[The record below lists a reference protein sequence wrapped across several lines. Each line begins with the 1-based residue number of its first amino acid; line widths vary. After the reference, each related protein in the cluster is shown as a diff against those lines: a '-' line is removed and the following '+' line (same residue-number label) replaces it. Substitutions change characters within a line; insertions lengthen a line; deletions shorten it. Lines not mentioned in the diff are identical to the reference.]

1 MGNLKG
7 ESNLCNEDLMSEEYG
22 YQEDDTDSGLGSD
35 DDIDL
40 SESGQIGEELCQV
53 GSECCSIPIE
63 LYDLEDLTQILS
75 LDTWNNCLTEEER
88 FGLAKYLPA
97 LDVFTCTTMEE
108 LFNGNDFN
116 FGSPLMKFFNML
128 KGGLCEPSVALYNQN
143 LNFLMKSKHYYTVKN
158 YQNSMVSRL
167 TRAKY
172 VWKKNCNG
180 CGVDERLRVLN
191 LTNPRRSLMFK
202 SMEHSGSESDS
213 LWGDEFDDD
222 LWTNSLKSCGSKM
235 GNPALY
241 RKNCGKGVLKYT
253 GSKVPLVK
261 EYGLHL
267 HSVARS
273 RSSHDHD
280 RETTIIRFSRL
291 PPVEDRIGSAKNKS
305 HQRVFNGY
313 GVDCFS
319 QDFDFTMNQTRKG
332 GGINNTVHY
341 SKAKPCSSYSPRGND
356 RLVSSYF
363 RDTTSQKKIKRRS
376 LNKGGH
382 YMQKRR
388 GMVTLTDS
396 SETESESSDQVGIE
410 KDINTSRRT
419 SSFSHDAFAG
429 CHSALVKSMPDPM
442 EANLYFR
449 KGKKRNFNETKHPS
463 KILKVGNDKGKKRD
477 SRYSDSISTH
487 MVENGHML
495 LDYGEKWHRPAER
508 KSKGRFDDDNYVLQ
522 SNTMH
527 DCSDDEE
534 NELRVTPKLADDQL
548 VVDRFG
554 KKDHELPKMPLFGCN
569 SLTKNRK
576 LGERRVKV
584 DPDSLTKSGT
594 SEPFA
599 VESAR
604 GDAELETSPMKPF
617 TLITPTIHTDFSFSV
632 IHLLSAV
639 RVAMLTPLE
648 EDFSEFGRHMESC
661 ENVVACTPTEPG
673 KRLPFLTA
681 QEIINRVR
689 FNPGDPCILETE
701 EPLQDLVRGV
711 LKIFSSKTA
720 PLGAAAWKALVSFE
734 NSRKVWSWV
743 GPIRSDP
750 NTVIEETSS
759 MAWGLPHKMLVKF
772 VDSFADWLKK
782 EQEAL
787 QKIGSLPP
795 PPLMY
800 MQPNADEKERFKDLG
815 AVRNVITIIPSSE
828 EAKAHFR
835 KEEYVRYLVPYRAF
849 SYTAAD
855 GTKSAVAPMSRLG
868 GKMTSKVREHFMLK
882 PDRPPCFTVL
892 RVVRDAA
899 SRLPGGIGTRADVCA
914 LIRDSQ
920 YIVEH
925 VSDFELN
932 QVTSGA
938 LDRLH
943 YELDPCVQ
951 YRSDRKLW
959 FYLHKNRDEEEFADD
974 GTSSTKTCKKPR
986 KKPFSEEKEGTSNE
1000 GDEVLCDGSMSNWVE
1015 YGEPLVGSLAQR
1027 SVSDSRP
1034 VRSLKRNYKFQ

>member
-1 MGNLKG
+1 MENLKG
-7 ESNLCNEDLMSEEYG
+7 GSNLCNEDLMSEEYD
-22 YQEDDTDSGLGSD
+22 YEEDNTDSGLGSD
-35 DDIDL
+35 DDINL
-40 SESGQIGEELCQV
+40 SESGEIGEELCQV
-53 GSECCSIPIE
+53 GNQCCSIPIE
-63 LYDLEDLTQILS
+63 LYELEDLTQILS
-75 LDTWNNCLTEEER
+75 LETWNNCLTEEER
-88 FGLAKYLPA
+88 FGLAEYLPA
-97 LDVFTCTTMEE
+97 VDQDAFTCIMEE
-108 LFNGNDFN
+108 LFNGNNFN

-143 LNFLMKSKHYYTVKN
+143 LNILMKNKHYHTLKN

-167 TRAKY
+167 TQAKNA
-172 VWKKNCNG
+172 WKKTCNG
-180 CGVDERLRVLN
+180 CGVDERFRVFN
-191 LTNPRRSLMFK
+191 STNPRRSLMSE
-202 SMEHSGSESDS
+202 SMEHSGSENDS
-213 LWGDEFDDD
+213 LRRDEFDDD
-222 LWTNSLKSCGSKM
+222 LWTNSMKICGSKM

-241 RKNCGKGVLKYT
+241 RKICGKGVLKYT

-273 RSSHDHD
+273 RSSQDHAKKA
-280 RETTIIRFSRL
+280 TIIRFSRL
-291 PPVEDRIGSAKNKS
+291 PPVEDRIRSAKNRS

-313 GVDCFS
+313 KVDCLRGS
-319 QDFDFTMNQTRKG
+319 QDFDFPMNQPRKG
-332 GGINNTVHY
+332 DGWGIRNKKWKMGQEFQSGGINNTGQS
-341 SKAKPCSSYSPRGND
+341 SKVKPYSSYSPQGND

-363 RDTTSQKKIKRRS
+363 RDSTSQKKIKRGFV
-376 LNKGGH
+376 NKGGD

-396 SETESESSDQVGIE
+396 SETESESSDQDGIE
-410 KDINTSRRT
+410 EDINNSRRT
-419 SSFSHDAFAG
+419 SSFSRDAFAG

-442 EANLYFR
+442 EANLY
-449 KGKKRNFNETKHPS
+449 KKRNFNETKHPS
-463 KILKVGNDKGKKRD
+463 KIFKVGKHKGKKRD
-477 SRYSDSISTH
+477 SRYLDSIPTN

-495 LDYGEKWHRPAER
+495 LDYGEKWQPPAKR
-508 KSKGRFDDDNYVLQ
+508 KAKGRFDCDHYVLQ
-522 SNTMH
+522 SNTMLNY
-527 DCSDDEE
+527 SDEE
-534 NELRVTPKLADDQL
+534 NELHVTPKLADDHL

-554 KKDHELPKMPLFGCN
+554 KKDHEMPKMPLFGCN
-569 SLTKNRK
+569 SLTKNMKRS
-576 LGERRVKV
+576 ERRVKV
-584 DPDSLTKSGT
+584 DFDYLPKSGT
-594 SEPFA
+594 SESFV
-599 VESAR
+599 VESER
-604 GDAELETSPMKPF
+604 VDAELETSPMKSY
-617 TLITPTIHTDFSFSV
+617 TLITPSIHTDFSFSV
-632 IHLLSAV
+632 IHLLSSV

-648 EDFSEFGRHMESC
+648 EDFSEIGRHMEKSC
-661 ENVVACTPTEPG
+661 ENMGACTPTRPG

-689 FNPGDPCILETE
+689 FNPGDPCILETQ

-711 LKIFSSKTA
+711 LKIFSSRTA

-734 NSRKVWSWV
+734 NSRKVWSWI
-743 GPIRSDP
+743 GPRRSDR

-759 MAWGLPHKMLVKF
+759 MAWGLPHKMLVKL

-800 MQPNADEKERFKDLG
+800 MKPNADEKERFKDLG
-815 AVRNVITIIPSSE
+815 AVRNVITISPSSE

-855 GTKSAVAPMSRLG
+855 GTKSAVAPMSRFG

-943 YELDPCVQ
+943 YELDPCVR

-959 FYLHKNRDEEEFADD
+959 VYLHKDRDAEEFADD

-986 KKPFSEEKEGTSNE
+986 KPLSEEREGTTNE
-1000 GDEVLCDGSMSNWVE
+1000 GDDGSMSMSNWVE
-1015 YGEPLVGSLAQR
+1015 YR
-1027 SVSDSRP
+1027 
-1034 VRSLKRNYKFQ
+1034 

>member
-1 MGNLKG
+1 MENLKG
-7 ESNLCNEDLMSEEYG
+7 GSNFMSEEYD
-22 YQEDDTDSGLGSD
+22 YEEDNTDAGLGSD
-35 DDIDL
+35 DDINL
-40 SESGQIGEELCQV
+40 SEIGEELCQV
-53 GSECCSIPIE
+53 GNLCCSIPIE
-63 LYDLEDLTQILS
+63 LYELEDLTQILS
-75 LDTWNNCLTEEER
+75 LETWNNCLTEEER
-88 FGLAKYLPA
+88 FGLAEYLPA
-97 LDVFTCTTMEE
+97 VDQDAFTCIMEE
-108 LFNGNDFN
+108 LFNGNNFN

-143 LNFLMKSKHYYTVKN
+143 LNILMKNKHYHTLKN

-167 TRAKY
+167 THAKNA
-172 VWKKNCNG
+172 WKKNCNG
-180 CGVDERLRVLN
+180 CGVDERFRVLN
-191 LTNPRRSLMFK
+191 STNPPRSLMFE
-202 SMEHSGSESDS
+202 SMEHSGSENDS
-213 LWGDEFDDD
+213 LRRDEFDDD
-222 LWTNSLKSCGSKM
+222 LWANSMKSCG

-261 EYGLHL
+261 EYGLPL

-273 RSSHDHD
+273 PSSQHHAKKA
-280 RETTIIRFSRL
+280 TIIRFSRL
-291 PPVEDRIGSAKNKS
+291 PPVEDRIISAKNRS
-305 HQRVFNGY
+305 HQP
-313 GVDCFS
+313 
-319 QDFDFTMNQTRKG
+319 RKG
-332 GGINNTVHY
+332 DGWGIRNKKWKMGEEFQSGGINNTG
-341 SKAKPCSSYSPRGND
+341 SKVKPHSSYSPQGND
-356 RLVSSYF
+356 RVVSSYF
-363 RDTTSQKKIKRRS
+363 RDSTSQKKMKRGFV
-376 LNKGGH
+376 NKGGD

-396 SETESESSDQVGIE
+396 SETESESSDQDGIE
-410 KDINTSRRT
+410 EDINNSTRT
-419 SSFSHDAFAG
+419 SSFSRDAFAG
-429 CHSALVKSMPDPM
+429 CHSSLVKSMPDPM
-442 EANLYFR
+442 EANLY
-449 KGKKRNFNETKHPS
+449 KKRNFNETKHPS
-463 KILKVGNDKGKKRD
+463 KIFNVGKHKGKKRD
-477 SRYSDSISTH
+477 SRYLDSIPTN

-495 LDYGEKWHRPAER
+495 LDYGEKWQPPAKR
-508 KSKGRFDDDNYVLQ
+508 KARERFDCDHYVLQ

-527 DCSDDEE
+527 NYSDEE
-534 NELRVTPKLADDQL
+534 NELHVTPKLADDHF

-554 KKDHELPKMPLFGCN
+554 KKDHEMPKMPLFGCN
-569 SLTKNRK
+569 SLTKNMKRR
-576 LGERRVKV
+576 ERRVKV
-584 DPDSLTKSGT
+584 DFDSLTKSGT
-594 SEPFA
+594 SESFV
-599 VESAR
+599 VESER
-604 GDAELETSPMKPF
+604 VDAELETSPMKSY
-617 TLITPTIHTDFSFSV
+617 TLITPSIQTDFSFSV
-632 IHLLSAV
+632 IHLLSSV

-648 EDFSEFGRHMESC
+648 EDFSEIGRHMEKSC
-661 ENVVACTPTEPG
+661 ENMGACTPTRPG

-689 FNPGDPCILETE
+689 LNPGDPCILETQ

-711 LKIFSSKTA
+711 LKIFSSRTA
-720 PLGAAAWKALVSFE
+720 PLGAEAWKALVSFE
-734 NSRKVWSWV
+734 NSRKVWSWI
-743 GPIRSDP
+743 GPRRSDC

-759 MAWGLPHKMLVKF
+759 MAWGLPHKMLVKL

-800 MQPNADEKERFKDLG
+800 MKPNADEKERCKDLG
-815 AVRNVITIIPSSE
+815 AVRNVITISPSSE

-855 GTKSAVAPMSRLG
+855 GTKSAVAPVSRFG

-943 YELDPCVQ
+943 YELDPCVR

-959 FYLHKNRDEEEFADD
+959 VYLHKDRDAEEFVDD

-986 KKPFSEEKEGTSNE
+986 KPLSEERERRTNE
-1000 GDEVLCDGSMSNWVE
+1000 GDDGSMSMSNWVE
-1015 YGEPLVGSLAQR
+1015 YR
-1027 SVSDSRP
+1027 
-1034 VRSLKRNYKFQ
+1034 

>member
-7 ESNLCNEDLMSEEYG
+7 ESNLCNEDLMSEEYD
-22 YQEDDTDSGLGSD
+22 YEEDETDSALGSD

-40 SESGQIGEELCQV
+40 SESGEIGEELCQV
-53 GSECCSIPIE
+53 GNECCSIPIE

-88 FGLAKYLPA
+88 FGLAKYLPP
-97 LDVFTCTTMEE
+97 LDQDVFTCIMEQ

-116 FGSPLMKFFNML
+116 FGNPLMKFFNRL

-143 LNFLMKSKHYYTVKN
+143 LNFLMKSKHYYTLKN
-158 YQNSMVSRL
+158 YQNPMVSRL
-167 TRAKY
+167 THAKDA
-172 VWKKNCNG
+172 WKKNCNG
-180 CGVDERLRVLN
+180 CGVDKRLRELN
-191 LTNPRRSLMFK
+191 STKPRRSLMFK

-213 LWGDEFDDD
+213 LQGDEFDDD
-222 LWTNSLKSCGSKM
+222 LWTNSLRSCVSKM

-273 RSSHDHD
+273 RSSQDHD
-280 RETTIIRFSRL
+280 KKANIIRFSHL
-291 PPVEDRIGSAKNKS
+291 PPVEDRIGSATNKS

-313 GVDCFS
+313 GVDFFRGS
-319 QDFDFTMNQTRKG
+319 QDFDFPMNQPRKG
-332 GGINNTVHY
+332 GGINNTVHN
-341 SKAKPCSSYSPRGND
+341 SKAKPYTSYSPQGND

-363 RDTTSQKKIKRRS
+363 RDTTSQKKIKRGS
-376 LNKGGH
+376 FNKGGH
-382 YMQKRR
+382 YMKKRR

-396 SETESESSDQVGIE
+396 SETESESSEQVGIE
-410 KDINTSRRT
+410 EDINNSRRT
-419 SSFSHDAFAG
+419 SSFSRDAFAG

-449 KGKKRNFNETKHPS
+449 KDKKRNSNET
-463 KILKVGNDKGKKRD
+463 KKRD
-477 SRYSDSISTH
+477 SRYSDSISTN

-508 KSKGRFDDDNYVLQ
+508 KSKGRFDHDHYVLQ
-522 SNTMH
+522 SNTM
-527 DCSDDEE
+527 DDSSDDEE
-534 NELRVTPKLADDQL
+534 NELHVTPKLADDHL
-548 VVDRFG
+548 VVDFG
-554 KKDHELPKMPLFGCN
+554 KKDHELSKMSLFGFN

-576 LGERRVKV
+576 LGKRRVKV
-584 DPDSLTKSGT
+584 DCDSLTKSGT
-594 SEPFA
+594 SEPFV
-599 VESAR
+599 VESER
-604 GDAELETSPMKPF
+604 VDAELETSPMKPF

-639 RVAMLTPLE
+639 HVAMLTPLE
-648 EDFSEFGRHMESC
+648 EDFSEIGRHMEKSC
-661 ENVVACTPTEPG
+661 ENVDACTPTEPR
-673 KRLPFLTA
+673 KRLPFLTS

-689 FNPGDPCILETE
+689 FNPGDPCILETQ

-711 LKIFSSKTA
+711 LKMFSSRTA

-734 NSRKVWSWV
+734 NSRKVWLWI

-759 MAWGLPHKMLVKF
+759 MAWGLPHQMLVKL
-772 VDSFADWLKK
+772 VDFFADWLKK

-787 QKIGSLPP
+787 QRIGSLPP

-800 MQPNADEKERFKDLG
+800 MQPNADEKERFKVLE
-815 AVRNVITIIPSSE
+815 AVRNVVTISPSSE

-849 SYTAAD
+849 SYTAAN
-855 GTKSAVAPMSRLG
+855 GTKSAVAPMSRCG

-892 RVVRDAA
+892 RAVRDAA

-959 FYLHKNRDEEEFADD
+959 VYLHKDRDEEEFVDD

-986 KKPFSEEKEGTSNE
+986 KKPLLEEREGTANE

-1015 YGEPLVGSLAQR
+1015 YSEAPVGSLAQR
-1027 SVSDSRP
+1027 SMSDSRP
-1034 VRSLKRNYKFQ
+1034 VRSLKRNYKFPVK